1 MLGKYGLYGEISLA
15 NVLDMQVC
23 QKAKVHWNNTKL
35 QVQSQWACFVVFSD
49 QIDNVQW
56 WTFTSQ
62 EPNSGT
68 KIRFTLWILRV
79 GGRGSFTSKS
89 FIFFLLFSFLDV
101 FSKFLM
107 SFVKFVKLFSVFKE
121 RSLFLSVFNY
131 TLQDYDTRRK
141 RWGVVLVEGGGFEA
155 HC

>member
-1 MLGKYGLYGEISLA
+1 MGQRAFVRLCL
-15 NVLDMQVC
+15 
-23 QKAKVHWNNTKL
+23 
-35 QVQSQWACFVVFSD
+35 CFPPN
-49 QIDNVQW
+49 II
-56 WTFTSQ
+56 TS
-62 EPNSGT
+62 S
-68 KIRFTLWILRV
+68 IRWRSNWPILTLWILRV

>member
-1 MLGKYGLYGEISLA
+1 MIKRGYFVFVFQQRWTFIEIGKNETIFHSFSL
-15 NVLDMQVC
+15 N
-23 QKAKVHWNNTKL
+23 L
-35 QVQSQWACFVVFSD
+35 QEQSQWACFVVFSD

-56 WTFTSQ
+56 WTLTIH